1 MNVKFQ
7 FCFLAVLLISAG
19 AKAQMP
25 AEQVDKDSGASRNW
39 SFSFTAD
46 GYLVPDDSSYGSI
59 AFSADHKLLHLE
71 TRYNYEDLQTGSAWV
86 GCNFEAGEKLKLEAT
101 PMVGSIFGN
110 TTGVAPGYEV
120 SLTYKRLD
128 VSTEGE
134 FVFDTR
140 DSSGNFF
147 YSWAELGFSPKDWLR
162 IGLAAQHTKV
172 YHTGLDTQRGF
183 FAGVSHRKVDFATYV
198 FNLGWTDPTVVLQVG
213 VSF

>member
-1 MNVKFQ
+1 MNIIYNV
-7 FCFLAVLLISAG
+7 CLVALLATSVM

-25 AEQVDKDSGASRNW
+25 AESAEQNSGASRDW
-39 SFSFTAD
+39 SFSFGAD
-46 GYLVPDDSSYGSI
+46 GYLIPDDSSYASFT
-59 AFSADHKLLHLE
+59 FSADHRRLHLE
-71 TRYNYEDLQTGSAWV
+71 TRYNYEDLQTGSAWAGV
-86 GCNFEAGEKLKLEAT
+86 NFEAGDKLKLEAT
-101 PMVGSIFGN
+101 PIVGAVFGN
-110 TTGVAPGYEV
+110 TIGVAPGYEL

-183 FAGVSHRKVDFATYV
+183 FAGVSHRKLDFATYV

-213 VSF
+213 VNF